1 MHRSASWRPLLVLLA
16 VAVGITEA
24 ASQQPPAA
32 GQQPPAT
39 VADLRH
45 GGTLRG
51 QFRPVEGDRF
61 RGQEIYLD
69 DGLRLVLP
77 DVEFRRFRGP
87 EERMVEYR
95 NRLATLEDTADA
107 HMEMSRWCNSVG
119 LRDQKDRHLRR
130 VIELAPNE
138 ATARQELGYMPFENG
153 WVKIESLRRKR
164 GMLRDGGRWRF
175 AEEVLNQGDG
185 QDFELQ
191 RKEWIKKLNGIKVRI
206 RRGGVSGNEAQAEL
220 MAINDR
226 AADQAIVKEFRDT
239 RTYNTTMRRQ
249 WLRIMARLNTGLTT
263 TTIIQSSMN
272 DVSATIQEDC
282 LDLVRGE
289 YKYRAMA
296 YYLNHLGSNDNA
308 VVGLAG
314 RALAEIN
321 DPEIALSLVDALVTE
336 HTSIVQPGNDTNVG
350 MSRDNSGPGGG
361 GMQFGGKAQ
370 KITRSLE
377 NPEVLTALLELVP
390 DDVNYMYDEERW
402 RNYFAMK
409 MAPPPGDLR
418 RDP

>member
-1 MHRSASWRPLLVLLA
+1 MHPSAFWRPLLVLLA
-16 VAVGITEA
+16 VASGITEA
-24 ASQQPPAA
+24 ASQQAPAA
-32 GQQPPAT
+32 GQQGSAT

-45 GGTLRG
+45 GGSLRG
-51 QFRPVEGDRF
+51 QFRPVELDRF

-95 NRLATLEDTADA
+95 SRLATLDDTADA
-107 HMEMSRWCNSVG
+107 HMEISRWCNSVG

-130 VIELAPNE
+130 VIELAPND

-175 AEEVLNQGDG
+175 AEEVLNQGDS
-185 QDFELQ
+185 QDFEQQ
-191 RKEWIKKLNGIKVRI
+191 RKDWIKKLNGIKMRI
-206 RRGGVSGNEAQAEL
+206 RRGGVAGNEAQAEL
-220 MAINDR
+220 MAIDDP
-226 AADQAIVKEFRDT
+226 AADEAIVKEFRDT
-239 RTYNTTMRRQ
+239 SNYNTAMRRQ

-263 TTIIQSSMN
+263 TAIIQSSMN

-282 LDLVRGE
+282 LDLLRGE
-289 YKYRAMA
+289 HKFRAMA

-308 VVGLAG
+308 VVSSAG

-321 DPEIALSLVDALVTE
+321 DPEIALVLVEALVTE
-336 HTSIVQPGNDTNVG
+336 HTTISQPGNDTNVG
-350 MSRDNSGPGGG
+350 MSRDGSGPGG

-377 NPEVLTALLELVP
+377 NPEILTALLELVP